1 MHIYSV
7 AWVIVQVIQEFISG
21 LETYIED
28 PERFRNCLLPCVP
41 AAQQDNKYSNMLF
54 FYKKSPKMLFDVILF
69 TSCFS
74 PNISSGSYQESL
86 VRLLLGI
93 EMLQVKLSQHT
104 CQI

>member
-1 MHIYSV
+1 MV
-7 AWVIVQVIQEFISG
+7 
-21 LETYIED
+21 
-28 PERFRNCLLPCVP
+28 
-41 AAQQDNKYSNMLF
+41 
-54 FYKKSPKMLFDVILF
+54 FDVILF